1 MEFRIA
7 TDELKKALYRAQG
20 IVERK
25 TTMPILANV
34 LVNATKRG
42 VTVTA
47 FDLDIGIVSE
57 HPAEVT
63 KPGAVTLSAKYVFDI
78 VQNLPDAQVTL
89 KKLANNYVD
98 IVQRLGPL
106 QDCRHGR
113 RGVPQAPQGGE
124 RAAGAGLRQH
134 AAGDDQEDPV
144 RHLLGRDALHPQR
157 RLLRAAAPAARC
169 AWWPPTAT
177 ASRSSSASCR
187 ATSSSRAASSSR
199 ARA

>member
-7 TDELKKALYRAQG
+7 VDELKKALYRAQG

-34 LVNATKRG
+34 LVNATKGG

-57 HPAEVT
+57 HPAEVIKT
-63 KPGAVTLSAKYVFDI
+63 GAVTLSAKYVFDI

-98 IVQRLGPL
+98 ISSGSAHFKIVGMAAEEYPKLPKEESAPMVQ
-106 QDCRHGR
+106 
-113 RGVPQAPQGGE
+113 VGGNTLLE
-124 RAAGAGLRQH
+124 MIKKTQFAISS
-134 AAGDDQEDPV
+134 DD
-144 RHLLGRDALHPQR
+144 
-157 RLLRAAAPAARC
+157 
-169 AWWPPTAT
+169 
-177 ASRSSSASCR
+177 RSSHCVRVTFVPGTSTSESPDPPSCSYR
-187 ATSSSRAASSSR
+187 DRPIAWMGMLGSPGRFR
-199 ARA
+199 KELFRE